1 MRHTGA
7 EPRAAPETG
16 GIAAAPLVVVYADE
30 SCLGNGREGANPGG
44 AAGVVEYRHPRTGA
58 IVRRDYWISEP
69 NATNNR
75 MALRS
80 VTEAFRALARSR
92 VPLRVI
98 FTSDSLYLI
107 KGLREWVLG
116 WARRGWTRPTR
127 GGRGSA
133 PIENIAL
140 WRDALAAIRES
151 GHAYDWEWVRGHH
164 GHAQNEYAH
173 FLAMRAA
180 TEQTQSDGLVTSG
193 FDAWLAGMRAAK
205 KPLDP
210 PALFPAPTAF
220 RPAPPLP

>member
-1 MRHTGA
+1 MKQEGA
-7 EPRAAPETG
+7 EPHTAPGASGSTV
-16 GIAAAPLVVVYADE
+16 AHLVAVYADE
-30 SCLGNGREGANPGG
+30 SCLGNGREGASPGG
-44 AAGVVEYRHPRTGA
+44 AAGVVEYRHPRTEA

-69 NATNNR
+69 NTTNNR

-107 KGLREWVLG
+107 QGLREWVIG
-116 WARRGWTRPTR
+116 WARRGWTRPAR
-127 GGRGSA
+127 GGRGA
-133 PIENIAL
+133 PIENLQL
-140 WRDALAAIRES
+140 WRDALAAIHTS

-180 TEQTQSDGLVTSG
+180 SEQTQSDGLVPSG
-193 FDAWLAGMRAAK
+193 FDAWLAGMRTAK
-205 KPLDP
+205 KALDP
-210 PALFPAPTAF
+210 PAPFPKPTVF
-220 RPAPPLP
+220 RQAPPLP